1 MVLGTSIIIGRGRDC
16 SLAIEDSSISRQH
29 ARLAVNAR
37 GTLSLT
43 DLGSANG
50 TMVGG
55 RPIPP
60 HRAVPLRIG
69 EAASLGRAIII
80 VQDLAVRES
89 ARQIVSRELLSV
101 LLEERCREAAETALP
116 FRVASLTSTA
126 DVADGDLLTV
136 LGPLLHETDALGA
149 VGRAEWLLVLD
160 DAPAGRAL
168 GVIKAVTSALAETA
182 MRVTIGVATW
192 PHDGRTGP
200 ALMAAASN
208 AASKNRGRREVV
220 MGRRMDALYETIDRI
235 ARSDLPM
242 LIVGETG
249 VGKEIAAT
257 RLHESSS
264 RRDKPFIKLNCAAL
278 SETLLES
285 ELFGHVRGAFT
296 GADRDKQGLLEAAD
310 GGTMFLD
317 EIGEMPLAMQAKL
330 LRVLEDKEVRRVGA
344 LVPHSIDVRFVAAT
358 NQRLDDATRF
368 RADLYFRISGAVMEI
383 PPLRER
389 RDEIL
394 PLAKL
399 FLGEYADRHGISPL
413 ELGSGAERVLET
425 YAWPGNVRELRYAIE
440 RAAVV
445 ATGDVIE
452 PHDFPITEMAI
463 SRTMTPSSATISEG
477 PTAVTF
483 SSRAPDRE
491 TIKNVLAAY
500 GGNQHLAA
508 EHLGVHR
515 RTLMRWMD
523 LLKLARPRKS

>member
-1 MVLGTSIIIGRGRDC
+1 MD
-16 SLAIEDSSISRQH
+16 AIAPWRSTDPSISRQH
-29 ARLAVNAR
+29 ARLAVSAR
-37 GTLSLT
+37 GTLSIT

-69 EAASLGRAIII
+69 ESASLGRAIII
-80 VQDLAVRES
+80 VQDVAVREA

-101 LLEERCREAAETALP
+101 LIEERCREAAESELP
-116 FRVASLTSTA
+116 FRVASLTSTT
-126 DVADGDLLTV
+126 DVSDGDLLAA
-136 LGPLLHETDALGA
+136 LGPFLHETDVIGA
-149 VGRAEWLLVLD
+149 VGRAEWLLILD
-160 DAPAGRAL
+160 DVPGGRAL
-168 GVIKAVTSALAETA
+168 GVLKQVSAALTEAA
-182 MRVTIGVATW
+182 MRITIGIATW

-200 ALMAAASN
+200 ALIAAASN
-208 AASKNRGRREVV
+208 AASRKRGRGEVV
-220 MGRRMDALYETIDRI
+220 MGRRMDALYETLDRI

-257 RLHESSS
+257 RLHEHSS
-264 RRDKPFIKLNCAAL
+264 RGDKPFIKLNCAAL

-296 GADRDKQGLLEAAD
+296 GADRDKPGLLETAD

-317 EIGEMPLAMQAKL
+317 EVGEMPLAMQAKL
-330 LRVLEDKEVRRVGA
+330 LRVLEDKQVRRVGGLTTHA
-344 LVPHSIDVRFVAAT
+344 VDVRFVAAT
-358 NQRLDDATRF
+358 NQRLDDTTRF
-368 RADLYFRISGAVMEI
+368 RADLYFRISGAVIEI

-399 FLGEYADRHGISPL
+399 FLREYADRHGTAPL
-413 ELGSGAERVLET
+413 ELGPGAERVLET
-425 YAWPGNVRELRYAIE
+425 YTWPGNVRELRYAIE

-445 ATGDVIE
+445 ATGDLIE

-463 SRTMTPSSATISEG
+463 SRTMTPNTMPFSGEG

-483 SSRAPDRE
+483 SARAPDRD